1 MATTRPA
8 QGILVSDAVIA
19 SSGTVSGAVDLGDM
33 SLTGL
38 VVPIMTGTALT
49 FQVSADGTNYY
60 VLHDY
65 AKAAYTVTVDGT
77 ARAFYLLPAT
87 FAGWRWVKV
96 VSGSAEGAERT
107 IKLIAVQASNL
118 R

>member
-1 MATTRPA
+1 MARPA
-8 QGILVSDAVIA
+8 QGILTASAVIA

-33 SLTGL
+33 TLTGL
-38 VVPIMTGTALT
+38 IVPTMTGTALT
-49 FQVSADGTNYY
+49 FQVSIDGTNFY

-87 FAGWRWVKV
+87 FAGWRFVKV

-107 IKLIAVQASNL
+107 ITLIAVQASNL